1 MRILLP
7 RKTYET
13 IFDIPLSELYIFGI
27 RGIILD
33 LDNTITEWNNLQLSA
48 ETIAWLERA
57 VEIGF
62 KLCFV
67 SNNSDY
73 RVREVAEQAG
83 VPFVARARK
92 PRRRSF
98 QRAMELMGT
107 KPETTAVVG
116 DQIFTDILG
125 GNRLNLF
132 TILVT
137 PISKNEFIG
146 TRFVRFFERIILK
159 KGLDAF

>member
-1 MRILLP
+1 MHLLFP
-7 RKTYET
+7 RQIYKT
-13 IFDIPLSELYIFGI
+13 IFDIPLSELYTFGL

-33 LDNTITEWNNLQLSA
+33 LDNTLTEWNNPQLSG
-48 ETIAWLERA
+48 ETTDWLDRA
-57 VEIGF
+57 AKTGF

-98 QRAMELMGT
+98 RRAMELMGT

-116 DQIFTDILG
+116 DQLFTDMLG
-125 GNRLNLF
+125 GNRLGMF

-137 PISKNEFIG
+137 PISKQEFIG
-146 TRFVRFFERIILK
+146 TRFVRVLENLILK
-159 KGLDAF
+159 RGLDLF